1 MNDIHKEDNEKL
13 FQNIELLRNNEEKL
27 NMVEIEYSQY
37 KKTTNDTIISIND
50 TLYERNK
57 D

>member
-1 MNDIHKEDNEKL
+1 LNDIHKEDNEKL

>member
-1 MNDIHKEDNEKL
+1 LKGIFKEDNEKL
-13 FQNIELLRNNEEKL
+13 FQNIELLRNNKEKL
-27 NMVEIEYSQY
+27 NMMEIEYSQY
-37 KKTTNDTIISIND
+37 KKITNDTIISINN

>member
-1 MNDIHKEDNEKL
+1 MNAIYKKDIEKL

-27 NMVEIEYSQY
+27 NMMEIEYSQY
-37 KKTTNDTIISIND
+37 KKITNDTIISINN